1 MQKSKLAMILVLEMI
16 LIGLTGLVSGVAAA
30 MPIMLYFKINPIHL
44 WGSMAQA
51 FISYGI
57 QPLMPLALKPGFII
71 SNMVTVL
78 IIVSVTCIY
87 PVRRILKLKVVDALH
102 K

>member
-1 MQKSKLAMILVLEMI
+1 
-16 LIGLTGLVSGVAAA
+16 

-57 QPLMPLALKPGFII
+57 QPLMPLAIKPGFII

-87 PVRRILKLKVVDALH
+87 PVRRIFKLRVVDALH

>member
-1 MQKSKLAMILVLEMI
+1 
-16 LIGLTGLVSGVAAA
+16 
-30 MPIMLYFKINPIHL
+30 MLYFKLNPIHI

-57 QPLMPLALKPGFII
+57 QPLMPLAVKADF
-71 SNMVTVL
+71 
-78 IIVSVTCIY
+78 IVSNITVVLVIVAVTCIY
-87 PVRRILKLKVVDALH
+87 PVRRIIRLKVVDALH